1 MIVVFSVVAITIYPI
16 RWPMKTFVL
25 LALLTAVAHAQLQL
39 DGATAT
45 FRGSLPPKPTAELDA
60 DQIEKLE
67 GKLADLTLDF
77 AAVKKHPR
85 AADADIFLK
94 AVRYA
99 IEFHEWY
106 GKKPEEDLTKAT
118 ALLDE
123 AASRITSLKNNQTP
137 WMEGSGQKVIGFY
150 SKIDDSP
157 QPYGVEVPE
166 GLEFGKDMPR
176 VPMWIWLHGRGDT
189 ATDLHFV
196 YSRLNAKKPGQ
207 FQPKGTVVIHPF
219 GRYCNGWKS
228 AGETDVFEAREDAI
242 ARFPIDDNRIALAG
256 FSMGGAGAWHIG
268 AHFADQWAC
277 VHTGAGFVDV
287 KRYQKITKDKLPA
300 WYEQKLWGVYDV
312 PNYAR
317 NFFNVPLICY
327 SGEIDPQRD
336 SAEYMAEVLAKEDL
350 HPPHL
355 IGPGMGHQYH
365 PEVIKEVQSL
375 IEKAVA
381 TGRDILPKKLML
393 QTRSLAYS
401 RMHWL
406 EITGMQNQWEDARAE
421 AVWDE
426 GKNDIRVTT
435 KNVTSLAIR
444 LPKLAKAPKVFVDGV
459 EVTGSRFL
467 GNKTVWDWKNHAKP
481 TAEGSIKVDG
491 HVKRPMLQGPI
502 DDGFKSRFIVVLP
515 DGKPD
520 GTATD
525 HWVRIEAEHFLVR
538 WRSLMRGDAIVRKAS
553 EVTEQDIT
561 DCHLVVW
568 GTPSTNSLLQ
578 RILESKGVSD
588 VITWNDKVLKIGGQ
602 EGPVGSSVP
611 VLCYPNPLNPSRYV
625 ILNSGLTFREVHD
638 KTNSLQNPKLPDWAI
653 LDIVQAPSVAS
664 AGIVIAADFFDNQWK
679 VLNRAKLP
687 TDRE

>member
-1 MIVVFSVVAITIYPI
+1 MRTFLLFVVLSA
-16 RWPMKTFVL
+16 
-25 LALLTAVAHAQLQL
+25 AAQAQLQP
-39 DGATAT
+39 DGATAS
-45 FRGSLPPKPTAELDA
+45 FRGSLPPKPTGELSS
-60 DQIEKLE
+60 DQIQMLQ
-67 GKLADLTLDF
+67 GRLTELTRDF

-106 GKKPEEDLTKAT
+106 GKKPDDDLKKAT
-118 ALLDE
+118 ALLEE
-123 AASRITSLKNNQTP
+123 AATRIRSLQQNETP
-137 WMEGSGQKVIGFY
+137 WMNGSGQKILGFY

-157 QPYGVEVPE
+157 QPYGVEIPE
-166 GLEFGKDMPR
+166 GLAYGKDKPS

-189 ATDLHFV
+189 DTDMHFV
-196 YSRLNAKKPGQ
+196 FSRLNAKKPGQ
-207 FQPKGTVVIHPF
+207 FQPKGTILIHPF

-228 AGETDVFEAREDAI
+228 AGETDVFEARDDAI
-242 ARFPIDDNRIALAG
+242 ARFNIDSHRIAIAG

-287 KRYQKITKDKLPA
+287 KRYQKLTPNKMPP

-317 NFFNVPLICY
+317 NFLNVPLICY
-327 SGEIDPQRD
+327 SGELDPQRD
-336 SAEYMAEVLAKEDL
+336 SAEFMAEVLDKEGI

-355 IGPGMGHQYH
+355 IGPGMGHKYH
-365 PEVIKEVQSL
+365 PEVIKEVQSQ

-381 TGRDILPKKLML
+381 TGVDTLPKRVVL

-406 EITGMQNQWEDARAE
+406 QITGMREPWEDARVE
-421 AVWDE
+421 ANWDE
-426 GKNDIRVTT
+426 EKNEIVVTT
-435 KNVTSLAIR
+435 SNVSSLTVR
-444 LPKLAKAPKVFVDGV
+444 LPKLAKTPKVFVDGQ
-459 EVTGSRFL
+459 EVSNRNSDGNGSSWNWTSQHTPIENGL
-467 GNKTVWDWKNHAKP
+467 TKQ
-481 TAEGSIKVDG
+481 
-491 HVKRPMLQGPI
+491 PMLQGPI
-502 DDGFKSRFIVVLP
+502 DDGFKSRFIVILP
-515 DGKPD
+515 DGSPN

-525 HWVRIEAEHFLVR
+525 KWSRLEAEHFLVR

-553 EVTEQDIT
+553 EVSDEDIQ

-568 GTPSTNSLLQ
+568 GTPNTNSLMRKL
-578 RILESKGVSD
+578 LASKSLSEVVTWNEKGV
-588 VITWNDKVLKIGGQ
+588 KIGSQ
-602 EGPVGSSVP
+602 EGPVGNGVP
-611 VLCYPNPLNPSRYV
+611 VFCFPNPLNPNRYV

-653 LDIVQAPSVAS
+653 LDITQPPSMES
-664 AGIVIAADFFDNQWK
+664 AGKVIAADFFDSQWK
-679 VLNRAKLP
+679 VRPRVKSKGS
-687 TDRE
+687 